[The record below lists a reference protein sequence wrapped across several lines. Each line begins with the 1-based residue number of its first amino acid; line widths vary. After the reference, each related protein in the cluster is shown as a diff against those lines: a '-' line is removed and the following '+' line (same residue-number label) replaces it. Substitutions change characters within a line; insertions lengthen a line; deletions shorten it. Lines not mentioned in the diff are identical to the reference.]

1 MKLKRAEVSAH
12 IISHRAAGSGLG
24 VEVSGG
30 GGLRPGGDGLN
41 VVEAKWI
48 TGPFLV
54 RTESAANQFTVESFL

>member
-1 MKLKRAEVSAH
+1 MKLKHAEVSAH

-24 VEVSGG
+24 VEVSWGEG
-30 GGLRPGGDGLN
+30 GGLN
-41 VVEAKWI
+41 VDEAKWI